1 MRIDSL
7 SMFFALALPAF
18 AASIPLSASQESH
31 ALGTLQEAALPER
44 IVWYTDWGQALEQAG
59 RSGRPLFLMSGA
71 PRCHDV
77 PGLW

>member
-7 SMFFALALPAF
+7 SMFFALALPSL
-18 AASIPLSASQESH
+18 AASAPLPASQESF
-31 ALGTLQEAALPER
+31 AEEAPQGAVLPER
-44 IVWYTDWGQALEQAG
+44 IVWYTDWGQALEEAG

-71 PRCHDV
+71 PRCRDV

>member
-18 AASIPLSASQESH
+18 AASAAQPAPQESR
-31 ALGTLQEAALPER
+31 AAETLAEAALPER
-44 IVWYTDWGQALEQAG
+44 IVWYTDWGQALAEAD

-77 PGLW
+77 PGMW